1 MKRLLSVALCAFFA
15 IHAAEARADFGPGA
29 KPAGAKLLIYIP
41 DDYYGDDLYVP
52 AYRAT
57 YKVEFRGNGSTSGT
71 TYRQTMTRGKAKR
84 LTACRYRKKGY
95 QFIGWAKTR
104 TGPVVFRD
112 KQKVKNLARAG
123 KTIKL
128 YARWR
133 KKAGTASGTWKGT
146 SASSQ
151 VKTKMYLSESG
162 GALWGY
168 LVWPGNDT
176 RDIEGWRSGSTVYLE
191 IEGGDEW
198 VLKKSGNSMSGTGY
212 KYGTSRTYKLKF
224 KR

>member
-1 MKRLLSVALCAFFA
+1 MKKLLSIALCALFV
-15 IHAAEARADFGPGA
+15 IHATETGA
-29 KPAGAKLLIYIP
+29 VPTDAGQDNPNYIIIVQ
-41 DDYYGDDLYVP
+41 GDNITILP
-52 AYRAT
+52 RQQKT
-57 YKVEFRGNGSTSGT
+57 YKIEFRGNGSTSGT
-71 TYRQTMTRGKAKR
+71 TYRQTMTRGKAKK
-84 LTACRYRKKGY
+84 LTACRFKKKGY

-104 TGPVVFRD
+104 KGSVVFRN

-123 KTIKL
+123 KTIRL

-133 KKAGTASGTWKGT
+133 KKAGTTAGTWKGT

-151 VKTKMYLSESG
+151 VYTKMYLSESSG
-162 GALWGY
+162 SIWGY
-168 LVWPGNDT
+168 LVWNGKDE
-176 RDIEGWRSGSTVYLE
+176 RLIEGWRSGSSVYLD

-198 VLKKSGNSMSGTGY
+198 VLNKSGNSMTGTGY